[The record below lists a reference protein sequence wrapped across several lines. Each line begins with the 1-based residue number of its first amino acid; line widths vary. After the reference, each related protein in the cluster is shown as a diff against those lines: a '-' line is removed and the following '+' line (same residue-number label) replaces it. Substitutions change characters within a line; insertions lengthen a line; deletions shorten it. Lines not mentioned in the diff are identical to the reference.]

1 MKNRLCF
8 WGAIVWLLGLMSC
21 SSYYYSVLSSSDGL
35 GERDENRDF
44 VQETDSVRIAYSFNG
59 ENAPVSITIYN
70 KLDEP
75 LFVDWTR
82 SALIID
88 DVATSY
94 YDEKAAI
101 EGEIESETYR
111 WNKRWSESRGSF
123 SGELTLPKGV
133 SFIPPKSKVEKTPL
147 NLANFPFDNIPK
159 EDYQKSE
166 FPTSG
171 SGTALFQIKDFTI
184 EDTPLA
190 FRSYLSLYM
199 TDKEGKPEKWTSF
212 ERSFYV
218 SKLIKTGNVPPTEFR
233 EAQRFAGD
241 FFYVHTVKGAKAA
254 IIVGSVAVATAV
266 VATTV
271 AVGHNLEPDDF

>member
-1 MKNRLCF
+1 MKNRLF
-8 WGAIVWLLGLMSC
+8 FGGVIVLLLGLTSC
-21 SSYYYSVLSSSDGL
+21 SSYYYSVMSASDGL
-35 GERDENRDF
+35 GERDRNRDF

-70 KLDEP
+70 KLNEP

-101 EGEIESETYR
+101 QGETQSETYR
-111 WNKRWSESRGSF
+111 WNGRWGESRGSF
-123 SGELTLPKGV
+123 AGALTLPKGV
-133 SFIPPKSKVEKTPL
+133 SFIPPQSKVEKTPL
-147 NLANFPFDNIPK
+147 KLANFPFDKIPEEAYRK
-159 EDYQKSE
+159 TE

-171 SGTALFQIKDFTI
+171 SGTELFRVKDFTV

-190 FRSYLSLYM
+190 FRSYLSLY
-199 TDKEGKPEKWTSF
+199 TADKEGKPEKWISF

-218 SKLIKTGNVPPTEFR
+218 SKLIKTGNVPPTEFG
-233 EAQRFAGD
+233 EDQRFAGD
-241 FFYVHTVKGAKAA
+241 FFYVHTVKGTKAA
-254 IIVGSVAVATAV
+254 VIVGAVAVATALV
-266 VATTV
+266 VTT
-271 AVGHNLEPDDF
+271 AVIAPDEELDVF